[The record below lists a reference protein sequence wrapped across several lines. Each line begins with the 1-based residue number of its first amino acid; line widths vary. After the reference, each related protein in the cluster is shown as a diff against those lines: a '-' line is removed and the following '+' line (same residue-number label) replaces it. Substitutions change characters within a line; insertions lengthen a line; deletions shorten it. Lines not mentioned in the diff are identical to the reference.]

1 MSGWRGERA
10 SREKKVVD
18 VDNTRWITKAIVT
31 ASSLLLAAFGT
42 LMLFA
47 PGEVS
52 AALTPSAGS
61 NVIVQV
67 CAAAVLGFAAMN
79 WTARWS
85 ALGGIYGRAVVV
97 GNQTHLMIGALLLVS
112 AGADVPRSA
121 AYWVLAGLYICGAAI
136 FSYLL
141 FFSSGLSKP
150 SRG

>member
-1 MSGWRGERA
+1 LEDG
-10 SREKKVVD
+10 VVQTD
-18 VDNTRWITKAIVT
+18 KTRSLARSAVT
-31 ASSLLLAAFGT
+31 VSSLLLAAFGG

-52 AALTPSAGS
+52 RALTPSAGS

-79 WTARWS
+79 WTARGS

-112 AGADVPRSA
+112 AGIDAPRSA
-121 AYWVLAGLYICGAAI
+121 TYWVFAGLYICGAAL

-141 FFSSGLSKP
+141 FFSSGLRKP
-150 SRG
+150 